1 MSKVMHTGPRFVWA
15 IAVALLI
22 LSTAAAVTSFE
33 DKIILDATSTEKAVA
48 YDPLENIA
56 DQLMVPVAAGV
67 PPTPLPTDQVSI
79 QILQMKEQRY
89 IQRIEA
95 ERVEKQ
101 GSLYVELT
109 PDELR
114 TREEG
119 AAGNIRF
126 AGEPLPWD
134 GVDND
139 GLGDEEGLWSDY
151 FVQGSFSPWGKEFR
165 YEAIPKGY
173 EQDETSSSKGADGQ
187 STCQREKSRVASSSS
202 KQASFSAMQADHD
215 DGADI
220 ADEQSSRLELEM
232 LPAKDEVTRD
242 LKVEEIGEAIET
254 LDPNVKNNVKEI
266 VEPQIWD
273 ADGLSQKMQ
282 GRIDRGA
289 REYFQNQEEVPT
301 IKVMNLAHASDKTE
315 ERPKLDQIDLMRH
328 EAEVD
333 WLNEQDEIFKS
344 WRHRHHH
351 QANKHFGAEWASN
364 SADEEQSVE
373 DEPPADA
380 PKTPEEIF
388 NDPLWHR
395 KHGGLNPG
403 HFHKQS
409 AQKSCSNVNRSEKKD
424 IDEDGTVLPDA
435 HSSRLYS
442 KIVYP
447 SIPSNPDSALG
458 YVAYNRQG
466 DRIMD
471 FSMVGWNEGNTGLPD
486 PKSQVPIVMRLVPRP
501 GSDSNTDTGDDT
513 DRIQAAINKV
523 TEITSASVLDTT
535 VVPTGALVLARGVY
549 KITRPLRIQ
558 GSGILFRGDPEGG
571 SRIVCNWEPAGPRYA
586 IEVIGDDDV
595 MLDETRTP
603 VMSEYTPVG
612 SFFLALDPSYFQ
624 DASLAIGDKVVLT
637 RIGNDRWVEDIG
649 MDDFDTDKSNVK
661 PWRKMSGHM
670 YRTIKSLDAHT
681 GIVQLDAPV
690 PISIARHY
698 GGGWVTKYVDN
709 KLRAIGIQF
718 LDMVF
723 PRNIGRTTDDMLDE
737 KGRGSQDYRFAH
749 EIFAN
754 YAMRFDN
761 VQHIYVSHVTSAF
774 FHNFVSVGSDAHHLT
789 FDSVVHSYP
798 DDMLSGQ
805 SAFQLSGQFV
815 LIKNSLSQGSFHFFV
830 DISHV
835 MGPNV
840 VHRAQAINVAK
851 PYQPMPMDFAPG
863 DVGPHTKFCTGI
875 LFDQVATDGAI
886 LIVNRGSMG
895 SGQGLSGANSVVWN
909 SRAREGILTHRAR
922 GFQNFVIG
930 SEDYVAED
938 RMPWSSHG
946 WKEHVGAEVLPGSL
960 YLRQLADRMERLAR
974 GWIA

>member
-1 MSKVMHTGPRFVWA
+1 MSKVMHTRPRVVWT

-22 LSTAAAVTSFE
+22 LSTAAAVTSSE
-33 DKIILDATSTEKAVA
+33 DNILLHTTSTEEAIA

-67 PPTPLPTDQVSI
+67 PPLPLSTDQDSI
-79 QILQMKEQRY
+79 QTLQMKEQRY
-89 IQRIEA
+89 IQRIET

-114 TREEG
+114 TRGEG
-119 AAGNIRF
+119 TAGNVRF

-134 GVDND
+134 GV
-139 GLGDEEGLWSDY
+139 EEENGLWDEY
-151 FVQGSFSPWGKEFR
+151 FVQGSYLPWGEEFR
-165 YEAIPKGY
+165 YEAILEGSD
-173 EQDETSSSKGADGQ
+173 QDETSSSKGTDGQ
-187 STCQREKSRVASSSS
+187 STCQCEKSRVASSSS

-220 ADEQSSRLELEM
+220 ADEQSSRLEIEM
-232 LPAKDEVTRD
+232 LPAMDEVTRD
-242 LKVEEIGEAIET
+242 LKVEETGEAIET

-282 GRIDRGA
+282 GRVDQGA
-289 REYFQNQEEVPT
+289 REYFQQEEVPS
-301 IKVMNLAHASDKTE
+301 IKAINQAHVSDKTE
-315 ERPKLDQIDLMRH
+315 ERPELDQIDFMSH

-333 WLNEQDEIFKS
+333 WLDEQDKMFKS
-344 WRHRHHH
+344 WRHRQHH
-351 QANKHFGAEWASN
+351 QANKHVDAEWDSN
-364 SADEEQSVE
+364 SIDEEQP
-373 DEPPADA
+373 DGNEPPADA
-380 PKTPEEIF
+380 PKTPEEMF
-388 NDPLWHR
+388 NDPQWHR

-403 HFHKQS
+403 HFHNQN
-409 AQKSCSNVNRSEKKD
+409 AQKSSSNVSRREKKD
-424 IDEDGTVLPDA
+424 IDEDGTVFPDA
-435 HSSRLYS
+435 HSDRLYS

-447 SIPSNPDSALG
+447 SISNNTDSALG
-458 YVAYNRQG
+458 YVSYNRQG

-471 FSMVGWNEGNTGLPD
+471 FSMVGWNEGNTDLPD

-513 DRIQAAINKV
+513 DRIQAAIDKV
-523 TEITSASVLDTT
+523 TEITSASVSTT
-535 VVPTGALVLARGVY
+535 SVVPTGALVLARGVY
-549 KITRPLRIQ
+549 KITKPLKIQ
-558 GSGILFRGDPEGG
+558 GSGILFRGDPAGG
-571 SRIVCNWEPAGPRYA
+571 SRIVCNWDPAGPRYA
-586 IEVIGDDDV
+586 IEVMGDDDE
-595 MLDETRTP
+595 MMDETRTP
-603 VMSEYTPVG
+603 IMSEYTPVG
-612 SFFLALDPSYFQ
+612 SFFLALDPSYFE
-624 DASLAIGDKVVLT
+624 DTGLAVGDKVVLT
-637 RIGNDRWVEDIG
+637 RIGNDRWVKDIG
-649 MDDFDTDKSNVK
+649 MDNFGSNKKGVK

-670 YRTIKSLDAHT
+670 YRTIKSLNAQT

-690 PISIARHY
+690 PISIMRKY
-698 GGGWVTKYVDN
+698 GGGWVTKYEDN
-709 KLRAIGIQF
+709 KLRAVGIQF

-723 PRNIGRTTDDMLDE
+723 PRNIGRTTNDMLDK

-754 YAMRFDN
+754 YAMRLDN
-761 VQHIYVSHVTSAF
+761 VQHVYVSHITSAF
-774 FHNFVSVGSDAHHLT
+774 FHNFVSVGSNAHHLT

-805 SAFQLSGQFV
+805 SAFQLSGQLV

-851 PYQPMPMDFAPG
+851 PHQPMPTDFAPG
-863 DVGPHTKFCTGI
+863 EVGPHAKFCTGL
-875 LFDQVATDGAI
+875 LFDQVVTDGAI
-886 LIVNRGSMG
+886 MIVNRGSMG
-895 SGQGLSGANSVVWN
+895 TGQGLTGANSVVWN

-930 SEDYVAED
+930 SEDYDAED
-938 RMPWSSHG
+938 RMSWSLHG
-946 WKEHVGAEVLPGSL
+946 WKEHLGAEVLPGSL
-960 YLRQLADRMERLAR
+960 YLRQLADRMSRLAR

>member
-1 MSKVMHTGPRFVWA
+1 MRTRTRVVWT

-22 LSTAAAVTSFE
+22 LSTAATAVTSSE
-33 DKIILDATSTEKAVA
+33 DILLDTTAEEAIA

-67 PPTPLPTDQVSI
+67 PPPPLPADHDS
-79 QILQMKEQRY
+79 LQTLQLKEQRY
-89 IQRIEA
+89 IQRIET

-114 TREEG
+114 INGEG
-119 AAGNIRF
+119 AAGNVRF
-126 AGEPLPWD
+126 SGEPLPWD
-134 GVDND
+134 GVDDDGLGEDEN
-139 GLGDEEGLWSDY
+139 GLGDEY
-151 FVQGSFSPWGKEFR
+151 FTQESYSPWGEEFR
-165 YEAIPKGY
+165 YEFIPAGSD
-173 EQDETSSSKGADGQ
+173 QIETSSSKGTDGQ
-187 STCQREKSRVASSSS
+187 NTRQHKKYRVTSSSGN
-202 KQASFSAMQADHD
+202 QASFSAMQADHD

-220 ADEQSSRLELEM
+220 ADEQSSRLELEI
-232 LPAKDEVTRD
+232 LPAKNEPAQE
-242 LKVEEIGEAIET
+242 LKVEETGEVIET

-273 ADGLSQKMQ
+273 ADGQSQKVQ
-282 GRIDRGA
+282 ARVDRGV
-289 REYFQNQEEVPT
+289 REYVQNQEEDPS
-301 IKVMNLAHASDKTE
+301 IKVMNLARVSDEAET
-315 ERPKLDQIDLMRH
+315 RPKLDQIDLMGN
-328 EAEVD
+328 EAKVD
-333 WLNEQDEIFKS
+333 WLNEQDTMNKS

-351 QANKHFGAEWASN
+351 QTNKHFDAEWESN
-364 SADEEQSVE
+364 SADEEQPVE
-373 DEPPADA
+373 D
-380 PKTPEEIF
+380 EIF
-388 NDPLWHR
+388 NDPLWHV
-395 KHGGLNPG
+395 KHGGLNPK

-409 AQKSCSNVNRSEKKD
+409 SQNPFRYVNRNEKKH
-424 IDEDGTVLPDA
+424 IDEDGTVFPDA
-435 HSSRLYS
+435 HSDLLYS

-447 SIPSNPDSALG
+447 SIPNNPDGALG

-471 FSMVGWNEGNTGLPD
+471 FSMVGWNEGNTDLPD
-486 PKSQVPIVMRLVPRP
+486 PNSQVPIIMRLVPRP

-513 DRIQAAINKV
+513 DRIQDAINKV
-523 TEITSASVLDTT
+523 TEITSASVSDTT

-549 KITRPLRIQ
+549 KINKPLTIQ
-558 GSGILFRGDPEGG
+558 GSGILFRGDPAGG
-571 SRIVCNWEPAGPRYA
+571 SRIVCNWDPAGPHYA
-586 IEVIGDDDV
+586 IEVIGTEDDI

-603 VMSEYTPVG
+603 VISEYTPVG

-624 DASLAIGDKVVLT
+624 DTGLAVGDKVLVT

-649 MDDFDTDKSNVK
+649 MDDFDSDKKGVK
-661 PWRKMSGHM
+661 PWRKMRGRM
-670 YRTIKSLDAHT
+670 YRTIKSLNKQT
-681 GIVQLDAPV
+681 GIVQLDAPL
-690 PISIARHY
+690 PISILRHY
-698 GGGWVTKYVDN
+698 GGGWVTKYVDK

-737 KGRGSQDYRFAH
+737 EGRGSQDYRFSH

-754 YAMRFDN
+754 YALHLDN
-761 VQHIYVSHVTSAF
+761 VQHVYVSHVTSAF
-774 FHNFVSVGSDAHHLT
+774 FHNFVSVGSDAHHVT
-789 FDSVVHSYP
+789 FDSIVHSYP

-805 SAFQLSGQFV
+805 SAFQLSGQLV

-840 VHRAQAINVAK
+840 VHRAQAVNVAK
-851 PYQPMPMDFAPG
+851 PYQPMPLDFAPG
-863 DVGPHTKFCTGI
+863 EVGPHMKFCTGM
-875 LFDQVATDGAI
+875 LFDQVVTDGAI
-886 LIVNRGSMG
+886 LIVNRGSKG
-895 SGQGLSGANSVVWN
+895 SGQGFAGANSVVWN
-909 SRAREGILTHRAR
+909 SRAREGILTHRVR

-930 SEDYVAED
+930 SEDFDVED

-960 YLRQLADRMERLAR
+960 YLRQLADRMDRLAR